1 MLEPDSPRHIRVKQ
15 LFLWARQIVRA
26 RGICSLQGIEANIG
40 ALTIHLSAL
49 GPHSEGARKQGSAP
63 RLPYRLDIWRRKKMV
78 LSVDYDAGRQIEGA
92 REVFEEAGGKCSDM
106 KGNPASVRGPH
117 VLTDNGAI
125 HEQMLA
131 VFGDI
136 FEGRYRFKMPEL
148 PVAT

>member
-78 LSVDYDAGRQIEGA
+78 LSVDYDAGRQIEATFFAPGVWEY
-92 REVFEEAGGKCSDM
+92 EVEWLAKQS
-106 KGNPASVRGPH
+106 PASPAASN
-117 VLTDNGAI
+117 TA
-125 HEQMLA
+125 A
-131 VFGDI
+131 
-136 FEGRYRFKMPEL
+136 
-148 PVAT
+148 